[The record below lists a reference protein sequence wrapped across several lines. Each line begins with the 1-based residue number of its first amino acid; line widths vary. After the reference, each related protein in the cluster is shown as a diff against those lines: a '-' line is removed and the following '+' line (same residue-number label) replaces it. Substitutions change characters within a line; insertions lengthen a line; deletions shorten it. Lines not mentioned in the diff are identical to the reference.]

1 MVGSLG
7 RVTVLDEGEDFP
19 EILNPLAAIGAP
31 NAPVDMAGIIGGSYC
46 YVNLRGGG
54 LSRRN

>member
-7 RVTVLDEGEDFP
+7 RVTVLDEGEDLL

-31 NAPVDMAGIIGGSYC
+31 NAPVDMAGIIGRKILLC
-46 YVNLRGGG
+46 
-54 LSRRN
+54 